1 MVQSLRLPRDGVGS
15 MEMIDLCRRLRD
27 ARVACG
33 LSQRAVAEAVGVP
46 RSAITQME
54 AGKRSVSTLELARL
68 ASCYRRPATSF
79 LADDGD
85 QEDIMV
91 ALHRVVPG
99 LEADPEVRHQVDR
112 CVDLCREGVTLE
124 SLLGWDR
131 RSGPPRRDLRVPRST
146 GEAITQAGRI
156 ADEERL
162 RLNIGH
168 TPVGDI
174 TELIATQGIWA
185 SAVELPDQT
194 SGLFLRHPSIG
205 MAILVNATH
214 LHVRK
219 RFSFA
224 HEYAHALFDRDRTMR
239 VSSTDNS
246 ADQVE
251 KRASAFAAAFLMPRG
266 GVYEVLQRLGKRS
279 RGSPQQL
286 IYDAA
291 SDSSIESEMRSSPR
305 TLRVTCKDVVIVARR
320 FGVSYRA
327 AVYRLRSLQYV
338 SQAECAD
345 LLEREDLGR
354 HCLRVLGMH
363 EEQHQ
368 AVRAEDSRTRY
379 RELRIEIANLAVE
392 AYRREKISRGRLLEL
407 SELSGTDG
415 RELLDLGETLC
426 LQ

>member
-1 MVQSLRLPRDGVGS
+1 MDL
-15 MEMIDLCRRLRD
+15 IDLSRRLRD
-27 ARVACG
+27 ARVARG
-33 LSQRAVAEAVGVP
+33 LSQQAVADVIGVP
-46 RSAITQME
+46 RSAITQIE

-68 ASCYRRPATSF
+68 ASCYRRPVTSF

-91 ALHRVVPG
+91 ALHRVAPG
-99 LEADPEVRHQVDR
+99 LESDPEVSHQVER

-124 SLLGWDR
+124 SLMGWDR
-131 RSGPPRRDLRVPRST
+131 RTGPPPRDLRAPRST
-146 GEAITQAGRI
+146 GEAITQAERV
-156 ADEERL
+156 AYEERL

-168 TPVGDI
+168 TPVADI
-174 TELIATQGIWA
+174 AELIATQGIWA
-185 SAVELPDQT
+185 SAIDLPDHM

-205 MAILVNATH
+205 MAILVNASH
-214 LHVRK
+214 PHVRK

-224 HEYAHALFDRDRTMR
+224 HEYAHALFDQDRTMS

-246 ADQVE
+246 SEQVE
-251 KRASAFAAAFLMPRG
+251 KRANAFAAAFLMPRG
-266 GVYEVLQRLGKRS
+266 GVYEALQRLDKRF
-279 RGSPQQL
+279 RGRPQQL

-291 SDSSIESEMRSSPR
+291 GGGSIESEMRAAPR
-305 TLRVTCKDVVIVARR
+305 TQRVTCKDVAIVARR

-327 AVYRLRSLQYV
+327 SVYRLRSLRYV

-354 HCLRVLGMH
+354 DYLRVLSMR
-363 EEQHQ
+363 EEQNE

-379 RELRIEIANLAVE
+379 CELRAEIANLAVE
-392 AYRREKISRGRLLEL
+392 AYRREEISRGRLLEL
-407 SELSGTDG
+407 SKLLGTDG
-415 RELLDLGETLC
+415 RKLLDIGETLR

>member
-1 MVQSLRLPRDGVGS
+1 MDS
-15 MEMIDLCRRLRD
+15 IDLSRRLRD
-27 ARVACG
+27 ARVARG
-33 LSQRAVAEAVGVP
+33 LSQQAVAEVVGVP
-46 RSAITQME
+46 RSAITQIE

-68 ASCYRRPATSF
+68 ASCYRRKVMSF
-79 LADDGD
+79 LADDSD

-91 ALHRVVPG
+91 ALHRVAPG
-99 LEADPEVRHQVDR
+99 LEADTEVSHQVDR
-112 CVDLCREGVTLE
+112 CVELCREGVTLE
-124 SLLGWDR
+124 DLLGWDR
-131 RSGPPRRDLRVPRST
+131 RSGPPPRDLRVPRST
-146 GEAITQAGRI
+146 GEAIDQAERV

-174 TELIATQGIWA
+174 AELIAAQGIWA
-185 SAVELPDQT
+185 SAIDLPDHM

-205 MAILVNATH
+205 MAILVNASH
-214 LHVRK
+214 PHVRK

-251 KRASAFAAAFLMPRG
+251 KRANAFATAFLMPTG
-266 GVYEVLQRLGKRS
+266 GVYEALMRLGKRF

-291 SDSSIESEMRSSPR
+291 SDSSIESETRFPPR
-305 TLRVTCKDVVIVARR
+305 TTRVTCKDIVIVARR
-320 FGVSYRA
+320 FGVSYQA
-327 AVYRLRSLQYV
+327 SVYRLRSLRYV

-345 LLEREDLGR
+345 LVEREELGR
-354 HCLRVLGMH
+354 DYRRVLGVR
-363 EEQHQ
+363 EEQNEP
-368 AVRAEDSRTRY
+368 VRAEDSRTRD

-392 AYRREKISRGRLLEL
+392 AYRREEISRGRLLEL
-407 SELSGTDG
+407 SKLLGTDG
-415 RELLDLGETLC
+415 RKLLDIGETLR

>member
-1 MVQSLRLPRDGVGS
+1 M
-15 MEMIDLCRRLRD
+15 DLVDLSRRLRD
-27 ARVACG
+27 ARVARG
-33 LSQRAVAEAVGVP
+33 LSQQAVAEVVGVP
-46 RSAITQME
+46 RSAITQIE

-68 ASCYRRPATSF
+68 ASCYRRPVTSF
-79 LADDGD
+79 LAADEEH
-85 QEDIMV
+85 EDILV
-91 ALHRVVPG
+91 ALHRVAPG
-99 LEADPEVRHQVDR
+99 LEADPGVRHQVDR
-112 CVDLCREGVTLE
+112 CVNLCREGVSLE

-168 TPVGDI
+168 TPVADMA
-174 TELIATQGIWA
+174 ELIATQGIWA
-185 SAVELPDQT
+185 SAVDLPDHM

-205 MAILVNATH
+205 MAILVNASH
-214 LHVRK
+214 APVRK

-224 HEYAHALFDRDRTMR
+224 HEYAHALFDRDRNMR

-251 KRASAFAAAFLMPRG
+251 KRANAFAAAFLMPRG

-291 SDSSIESEMRSSPR
+291 SDGSIESEMRSPPR
-305 TLRVTCKDVVIVARR
+305 TQRVTCKDVVIVARR

-327 AVYRLRSLQYV
+327 SVYRLRSLRYV
-338 SQAECAD
+338 SQAECAN
-345 LLEREDLGR
+345 LLEREELGR
-354 HCLRVLGMH
+354 DYLRVLGVR
-363 EEQHQ
+363 EEQNQ
-368 AVRAEDSRTRY
+368 AVGAEDSRTRY
-379 RELRIEIANLAVE
+379 RELGTEIATLAVE
-392 AYRREKISRGRLLEL
+392 AYRREEISRGRLLEL

-415 RELLDLGETLC
+415 RELLDLGETLR

>member
-1 MVQSLRLPRDGVGS
+1 MNLV
-15 MEMIDLCRRLRD
+15 DLSRRLRD
-27 ARVACG
+27 ARVARG
-33 LSQRAVAEAVGVP
+33 LSQQAVAEVVGVS
-46 RSAITQME
+46 RSAITQIE

-68 ASCYRRPATSF
+68 ASCYRRPVTSF
-79 LADDGD
+79 LADDEEH
-85 QEDIMV
+85 EDILV

-112 CVDLCREGVTLE
+112 CVNLCREGVSLE

-131 RSGPPRRDLRVPRST
+131 RSGPPRRDLHVPRST
-146 GEAITQAGRI
+146 GEAIAQAGRV

-168 TPVGDI
+168 TPVADMA
-174 TELIATQGIWA
+174 ELIATQGIWA
-185 SAVELPDQT
+185 SAVDLPDHM

-205 MAILVNATH
+205 MAVLVNASH
-214 LHVRK
+214 PHVRK

-224 HEYAHALFDRDRTMR
+224 HEYAHALFDRDRNLR

-251 KRASAFAAAFLMPRG
+251 KRANAFAAAFLMPRG

-291 SDSSIESEMRSSPR
+291 SDGSIESEMRSPPR
-305 TLRVTCKDVVIVARR
+305 AQRVTCKDAVIVARR

-327 AVYRLRSLQYV
+327 SVYRLRSLRYV
-338 SQAECAD
+338 SQAECAN
-345 LLEREDLGR
+345 LLEREELGR
-354 HCLRVLGMH
+354 DYLRVLGVR
-363 EEQHQ
+363 EEQNQ

-379 RELRIEIANLAVE
+379 RELGTEIATLAVE
-392 AYRREKISRGRLLEL
+392 AYRREEISRGRLLEL

-415 RELLDLGETLC
+415 RELLDLGETLRS
-426 LQ
+426 Q

>member
-1 MVQSLRLPRDGVGS
+1 M
-15 MEMIDLCRRLRD
+15 
-27 ARVACG
+27 
-33 LSQRAVAEAVGVP
+33 P
-46 RSAITQME
+46 RSAITQIE

-68 ASCYRRPATSF
+68 ASCYRRKVMSF

-91 ALHRVVPG
+91 ALHRVAPG
-99 LEADPEVRHQVDR
+99 LEADTEVGHQVDR
-112 CVDLCREGVTLE
+112 CVELCREGVTLE
-124 SLLGWDR
+124 DLLGWDR
-131 RSGPPRRDLRVPRST
+131 RSGPPPRDLRVPRST
-146 GEAITQAGRI
+146 GEAIEQAERV

-174 TELIATQGIWA
+174 AELIAAQSIWA
-185 SAVELPDQT
+185 SAIDLPDHM

-205 MAILVNATH
+205 MAILVNASH
-214 LHVRK
+214 PHVRK

-251 KRASAFAAAFLMPRG
+251 KRANAFAAAFLMPTG
-266 GVYEVLQRLGKRS
+266 GVYEVLLRLGKRF
-279 RGSPQQL
+279 RDSPQQL

-291 SDSSIESEMRSSPR
+291 SDGSIESEMRSPPR
-305 TLRVTCKDVVIVARR
+305 TQRVTCKDVAIVARR

-327 AVYRLRSLQYV
+327 SAYRLRSLRYV

-345 LLEREDLGR
+345 LLEREELGR
-354 HCLRVLGMH
+354 DYLRVLGVR
-363 EEQHQ
+363 EEQNE
-368 AVRAEDSRTRY
+368 AVRAEDSRIRN

-392 AYRREKISRGRLLEL
+392 AYRREEISRGRLLEL
-407 SELSGTDG
+407 SKLLGTDG
-415 RELLDLGETLC
+415 RKLLDIGETLR

>member
-1 MVQSLRLPRDGVGS
+1 MNLV
-15 MEMIDLCRRLRD
+15 DLSRRLRD
-27 ARVACG
+27 ARVARG
-33 LSQRAVAEAVGVP
+33 LSQQAVAEVVGVP
-46 RSAITQME
+46 RSAITQIE

-68 ASCYRRPATSF
+68 ASCYRRPVTSF
-79 LADDGD
+79 LADDEEH
-85 QEDIMV
+85 EDILV

-112 CVDLCREGVTLE
+112 CVNLCREGVSLE
-124 SLLGWDR
+124 RLLGWDR
-131 RSGPPRRDLRVPRST
+131 RSGPPRRDLHVPRST
-146 GEAITQAGRI
+146 GEAIAQAGRV

-168 TPVGDI
+168 TPVADMA
-174 TELIATQGIWA
+174 ELIATQGIWA
-185 SAVELPDQT
+185 SAVDLPDHM

-205 MAILVNATH
+205 MAVLVNASH
-214 LHVRK
+214 PHVRK

-224 HEYAHALFDRDRTMR
+224 HEYAHALFDRDRNLR

-251 KRASAFAAAFLMPRG
+251 KRANAFAAAFLMPRG

-291 SDSSIESEMRSSPR
+291 SDGSIESEMRSPPR
-305 TLRVTCKDVVIVARR
+305 TQRVTCKDVVIVARR

-327 AVYRLRSLQYV
+327 SVYRLRSLRYV
-338 SQAECAD
+338 SQAECAN
-345 LLEREDLGR
+345 LLDREELGR
-354 HCLRVLGMH
+354 DYLRVLGVR
-363 EEQHQ
+363 EEQNQ

-379 RELRIEIANLAVE
+379 RELGTEIATLAVE
-392 AYRREKISRGRLLEL
+392 AYRREEISRGRLLEL

-415 RELLDLGETLC
+415 RELLDLGETLR